1 MYMRLA
7 FAIATEV
14 NPDIL
19 LIDEILAV
27 GDGEFRRKCFER
39 IEQFRTLG
47 KTILFVSH
55 DLSSIRQFCDRVL
68 LLHGG
73 ELIEDGSTDFV
84 ISRYESLLSQHV
96 DSLRTQA
103 W

>member
-1 MYMRLA
+1 
-7 FAIATEV
+7 
-14 NPDIL
+14 
-19 LIDEILAV
+19 V

-55 DLSSIRQFCDRVL
+55 DLGGIRQFCERVL

-73 ELIEDGSTDFV
+73 ELIEDGPADFV
-84 ISRYESLLSQHV
+84 ISRYEALLAQHV